1 MRVREPGLFW
11 RENMIAVIILLRD
24 LATQRMSWSD
34 GSYRLEVLSF
44 CDRERPEPPS
54 IKIAVL
60 TFLVKKYIEA
70 FWGVNFFLRKA

>member
-1 MRVREPGLFW
+1 MSRGFSQYYIVSRHW
-11 RENMIAVIILLRD
+11 QDKNMIAVIILLRD

-44 CDRERPEPPS
+44 S

-70 FWGVNFFLRKA
+70 FWGVNFFLRKV